1 MLGVAS
7 LDQLLGL
14 FRGQGVRTAYVKL
27 LSPKQDNEKNQI
39 YLGGGLD
46 GVTNLFPA
54 RIEVRSA
61 SASVSKRKSAAGKP
75 KLEAQ
80 IDFAWLGGN
89 GARYNAPKTRIIDY
103 FQYPEVRMSGFLAG
117 CEGGPDAL
125 RRRMLGE
132 FAQHRAKPVSV
143 TDALNRGRHAVCRE
157 RIDRRRT
164 RTCAGRRTQRCFCG
178 PFSR

>member
-1 MLGVAS
+1 MPGIATLT
-7 LDQLLGL
+7 QLQTLL
-14 FRGQGVRTAYVKL
+14 RGQGVRTAYVKL

-39 YLGGGLD
+39 YLGGCLD

-61 SASVSKRKSAAGKP
+61 SESLTKRKSAAGKP

-89 GARYNAPKTRIIDY
+89 GARYDAPSTRIIDY

-117 CEGGPDAL
+117 CEEEPDAL
-125 RRRMLGE
+125 RRRMLDQ
-132 FAQHRAKPVSV
+132 F
-143 TDALNRGRHAVCRE
+143 
-157 RIDRRRT
+157 
-164 RTCAGRRTQRCFCG
+164 GRRILVMGTAG
-178 PFSR
+178 ISRRP